1 MIIKNYFYIVFFC
14 ASALLTACL
23 PEPLPVNNV
32 PVLENTVVV
41 GSQELPDEFIAIS
54 LTKSFGALDAG
65 PDSDIE
71 ALLDELLID
80 SVEMFIEVAGQNYQL
95 QNLTNGFYLGTG
107 IPEIV
112 GEEYTLSFI
121 SPLNDKPVI
130 SKSNLLPFIGFD
142 SLEVSLNETTFDTLI
157 NINLWIEDPDQKN
170 WYMVNVQTFNDDYD
184 IQDRPYT
191 ELLDDIGFNGELY
204 HHEFTIPFR
213 DYEPGDTIFVSMAN
227 INEDYY
233 QFLKLRKDQ
242 RFSLLDG
249 LGEPINYPTNVE
261 NGLGFFHTHQPDI
274 RIVLFGQ

>member
-1 MIIKNYFYIVFFC
+1 MIVKNLHIVFLC
-14 ASALLTACL
+14 VSALLTACL

-54 LTKSFGALDAG
+54 LSKSFGALDAG

-95 QNLTNGFYLGTG
+95 QNLTNGIYLGTD

-121 SPLNDKPVI
+121 NPLNKKPVV

-142 SLEVSLNETTFDTLI
+142 SLEISLNETAFDTLI
-157 NINLWIEDPDQKN
+157 NVNLWIEDPAQKN
-170 WYMVNVQTFNDDYD
+170 WYMVNVQTFNEDYD
-184 IQDRPYT
+184 IQARPYT
-191 ELLDDIGFNGELY
+191 ELLDDIDFNGELY
-204 HHEFTIPFR
+204 NHKFTIPFR

-227 INEDYY
+227 INEEYY
-233 QFLKLRKDQ
+233 EFLKLRKDQ

-274 RIVLFGQ
+274 RFVLFGQ

>member
-80 SVEMFIEVAGQNYQL
+80 SVEMFIEVVGQNYQL

-121 SPLNDKPVI
+121 NPLNDKPVI